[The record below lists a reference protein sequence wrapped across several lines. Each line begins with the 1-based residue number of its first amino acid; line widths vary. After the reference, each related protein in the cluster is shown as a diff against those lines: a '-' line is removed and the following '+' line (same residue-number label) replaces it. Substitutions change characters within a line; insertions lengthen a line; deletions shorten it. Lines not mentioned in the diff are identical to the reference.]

1 VLPGRFVV
9 TTRPGGLYLTARMR
23 VIWRGAWA
31 LVVVGALVSAGGV
44 AAARPWTAREPAVEP
59 KPAHQLRNPA
69 TWPAEPEVPA
79 PIDAARFLAAYAH
92 LCGVEADSPTTAI
105 APAILTAADAAKSDP
120 FTLAALAYFGSKCNP
135 AFHADGRYG
144 LLAIEPEM
152 YRVPGAPPA
161 PVDKADL
168 TSRRLLDPTNNLTVG
183 AVLLAMWQARHR
195 ELDEAFGG
203 APHRSGVAH
212 FIWGDEVRSSGHED
226 LILTA
231 RRRMVV
237 AYLGTPDVTREAP
250 LGITVVSPLE
260 APPRVATSGPGED
273 RDGGAR
279 QHRGLDITGT
289 IGEPVR
295 AIADGTV
302 IFAGANVPGHARKGP
317 IPPDKIAR
325 YARRRLGVGGIYL
338 CIEHKPDHHIVSC
351 YMHLSS
357 YLVAQTDHV
366 TAGQTIGF
374 VGRTGVKV
382 SPPHLHLEV
391 RVDNHFTNPVKTLGD
406 FVIPP
411 KATLTY
417 RYVMKAKRAKARLR
431 A

>member
-1 VLPGRFVV
+1 
-9 TTRPGGLYLTARMR
+9 MR
-23 VIWRGAWA
+23 LIWRGAWA
-31 LVVVGALVSAGGV
+31 LAVAGALVPARGV
-44 AAARPWTAREPAVEP
+44 AASRPWTAREPGVEP

-69 TWPAEPEVPA
+69 TWPAEPAVAA
-79 PIDAARFLAAYAH
+79 PIDAERFRTAFAH
-92 LCGVEADSPTTAI
+92 LCGVESDSPTTAL
-105 APAILTAADAAKSDP
+105 APAILTAADVAKSDP
-120 FTLAALAYFGSKCNP
+120 FTLAALAFFGSKCDP

-144 LLAIEPEM
+144 LLAIDSGM
-152 YRVPGAPPA
+152 YRVAGSPA
-161 PVDKADL
+161 LPVDKADL

-183 AVLLAMWQARHR
+183 AVLLEMWQARHK

-212 FIWGDEVRSSGHED
+212 FVWGDEVRSSGHED

-231 RRRMVV
+231 RRRMVA
-237 AYLGTPDVTREAP
+237 AYLGTPDVTRDAAI
-250 LGITVVSPLE
+250 GITVVSPLE
-260 APPRVATSGPGED
+260 APPRVATSGPGEE

-279 QHRGLDITGT
+279 RHRGLDITGT

-302 IFAGANVPGHARKGP
+302 IFAGANVPGQARKGP
-317 IPPDKIAR
+317 IAPDKIAR
-325 YARRRLGVGGIYL
+325 YAKRRLGVGGIYL
-338 CIEHKPDHHIVSC
+338 CIEHRPDHHIVSC

-382 SPPHLHLEV
+382 SPPHLHFEV
-391 RVDNHFTNPVKTLGD
+391 RVDNRVTNPLKTLGD

-411 KATLTY
+411 KATQTY
-417 RYVMKAKRAKARLR
+417 RYVMKAKRAKARLH